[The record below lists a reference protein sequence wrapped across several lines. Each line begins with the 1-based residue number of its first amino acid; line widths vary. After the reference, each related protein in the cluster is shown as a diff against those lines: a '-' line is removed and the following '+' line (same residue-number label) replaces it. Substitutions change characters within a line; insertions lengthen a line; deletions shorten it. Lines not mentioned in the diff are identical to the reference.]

1 MIYQFVRLTTG
12 LHQVSDEVVCACVCA
27 CVRACVRPSMRVCV
41 CVRVVSQPN
50 HYTLK
55 TVMTVLR
62 NSCILLL
69 HVLCR
74 RVLASCWIKHTYFPF
89 LVTLVLCLEHQ
100 LITPLYV
107 LFPITAVAP
116 PPHTPGSSRKWVML
130 RMCVCESVT
139 LVCAS
144 LFCILISCI

>member
-27 CVRACVRPSMRVCV
+27 CVRACVRPSMRVR

-69 HVLCR
+69 HVLFQYFFCR

-89 LVTLVLCLEHQ
+89 LATLVLCLEHQ
-100 LITPLYV
+100 LITTTLCTVPHHCSCSTASHSG
-107 LFPITAVAP
+107 LFT
-116 PPHTPGSSRKWVML
+116 
-130 RMCVCESVT
+130 
-139 LVCAS
+139 
-144 LFCILISCI
+144 

>member
-69 HVLCR
+69 HVLFQYFFCR

-100 LITPLYV
+100 VITTTLCTVPHHCSCSTASHSG
-107 LFPITAVAP
+107 LFT
-116 PPHTPGSSRKWVML
+116 
-130 RMCVCESVT
+130 
-139 LVCAS
+139 
-144 LFCILISCI
+144 

>member
-1 MIYQFVRLTTG
+1 MIYQFVHLTTG

-69 HVLCR
+69 HALFQYFFCR

-89 LVTLVLCLEHQ
+89 LVTLVLCLAHYHHTMYCSPSLQ
-100 LITPLYV
+100 LLHRLT
-107 LFPITAVAP
+107 
-116 PPHTPGSSRKWVML
+116 L
-130 RMCVCESVT
+130 RALHVSG
-139 LVCAS
+139 
-144 LFCILISCI
+144 